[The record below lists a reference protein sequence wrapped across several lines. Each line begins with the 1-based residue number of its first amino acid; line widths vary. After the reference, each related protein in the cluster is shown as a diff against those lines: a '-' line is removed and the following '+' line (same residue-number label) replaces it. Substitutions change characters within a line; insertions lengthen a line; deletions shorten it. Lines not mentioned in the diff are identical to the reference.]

1 MPHASKFESAI
12 SFGAEL
18 WATPYFRV
26 EALFL
31 GLSECLA
38 SLGPLESLESRGR
51 RVNSGECDHR
61 SNAFR
66 IKK

>member
-1 MPHASKFESAI
+1 MFIVGFIMRLVS
-12 SFGAEL
+12 
-18 WATPYFRV
+18 
-26 EALFL
+26 
-31 GLSECLA
+31 A
-38 SLGPLESLESRGR
+38 SLRSDPLESLESRGR